1 MVVSPGN
8 LNLVLSLDS
17 DFCVGGG
24 LFFIHDVIPRGRAQL
39 PG

>member
-8 LNLVLSLDS
+8 LNLVLSLNS
-17 DFCVGGG
+17 GFCVSG